1 MNQLLPFTQAAI
13 PAHIAAFAASD
24 SNIGPKD
31 TTPQL
36 STRGKVFRIIVDGQE
51 TPMTKVDKDT
61 GETVPVNMIKVIILD
76 YNKAR
81 SRSYYES
88 GFDPD
93 KPQAPACWSSDGKTP
108 DETVP
113 VKQSATCG
121 NCPRAVKGSKIT
133 ASGKPS
139 TECAQN
145 KRVAVIPASKL
156 DFPALLL
163 RLAVTSIWDKDNA
176 INEDKGYY
184 AWDQY
189 MDHLRQNGVP
199 HTGLV
204 VTNVKFDLRK
214 EYPKLVFKA
223 AEWVSPEMLAELAP
237 RMGASATEENRALL
251 AKLLSVPESTVA
263 VRSGGAVNASQA
275 PAVIAPAPAPA
286 PAPVV
291 PAKPAKAPK
300 AAPAPAPVDDDDEPQ
315 AAATPGDDDDESVDI
330 SLPPARAVKGSNGT
344 KAPLAAV
351 PSKAGPKGTPAAVT
365 AAPSDQKGLAAL
377 LGQWSGPTSDE

>member
-1 MNQLLPFTQAAI
+1 MNQIVPFAQGTM
-13 PAHIAAFAASD
+13 PAHIAAFAAGD

-31 TTPQL
+31 TLPQL
-36 STRGKVFRIIVDGQE
+36 STRGKVFRIVIDGQE
-51 TPMTKVDKDT
+51 TPLTKVDKDT
-61 GETVPVNMIKVIILD
+61 GETVPVNMVKVIILD

-81 SRSYYES
+81 SRAYYES

-93 KPQAPACWSSDGKTP
+93 KKQAPACWSSDGKVP
-108 DETVP
+108 DESVP
-113 VKQSATCG
+113 TKQAANCTI
-121 NCPRAVKGSKIT
+121 CPRSQKGSKVT

-145 KRVAVIPASKL
+145 KRIAVIPASNL
-156 DFPALLL
+156 QCPALIL

-176 INEDKGYY
+176 INEDKNYY

-189 MDHLRQNGVP
+189 VDYLRQHGVA

-223 AEWVSPEMLAELAP
+223 AEWVTPEMLAELAP
-237 RMGASATEENRALL
+237 RMGATATEENRALL
-251 AKLLSVPESTVA
+251 AKLLSVPESTLA
-263 VRSGGAVNASQA
+263 TRAEGSVNASQA
-275 PAVIAPAPAPA
+275 PAAPTPAPA
-286 PAPVV
+286 

-300 AAPAPAPVDDDDEPQ
+300 AAPAPVVDDDDEPVAAAPVDDDDE
-315 AAATPGDDDDESVDI
+315 AVDV
-330 SLPPARAVKGSNGT
+330 SLPPARAVKGNGT
-344 KAPLAAV
+344 KAPAPLAAV

-365 AAPSDQKGLAAL
+365 PAASDQKGLAAL
-377 LGQWSGPTSDE
+377 LGQWSGPASDE